1 MKKTIYYL
9 TLLILITSCSHRIVR
24 TGYHINKSDYKN
36 CDIVIT
42 KDIVVTD
49 SLKKVGEIKLG
60 ESGFSIACSEA
71 DAIAIL
77 KNEACALNADLVNI
91 TEEHRS
97 DLLSS
102 CYRCRADFYKY
113 QGVDFIRQSND
124 LYKSENIDKRISKD
138 RNKNATIFIG
148 AFVVGI
154 LSGLLFL

>member
-77 KNEACALNADLVNI
+77 KNEFGTKNICALNKI
-91 TEEHRS
+91 
-97 DLLSS
+97 
-102 CYRCRADFYKY
+102 
-113 QGVDFIRQSND
+113 FI
-124 LYKSENIDKRISKD
+124 RISKSPD
-138 RNKNATIFIG
+138 RSPTIHQGGEI
-148 AFVVGI
+148 A
-154 LSGLLFL
+154 